1 MAELSVKMLASDSVL
16 CRGSVA
22 FDTGRFVI
30 DLIAKVEFNAQV
42 PVVARKDR
50 QSQVCR
56 SMLCCR
62 RSLPWWCRRPRTQ
75 AQD

>member
-1 MAELSVKMLASDSVL
+1 MAELNVKMLASDSVL

-50 QSQVCR
+50 QSQFCL
-56 SMLCCR
+56 SMFSCR
-62 RSLPWWCRRPRTQ
+62 RSLPRWRRWPLTQ